1 MTLEAGAPGA
11 LPEGNS
17 RPPVRAI
24 GRGDKPQNAR
34 PFATGTPQDT
44 AGLRGQ
50 GRSTAYS
57 QVRAGMG
64 PRTPETWAQIGHNC
78 LRVRLFW
85 SDIDAGVLMR
95 PDRWTGQIARA

>member
-78 LRVRLFW
+78 LPSPPV
-85 SDIDAGVLMR
+85 SGDAPPR
-95 PDRWTGQIARA
+95 DRCAESATRRTSA